1 VQENNSGKSNKW
13 NGIHVDGQP
22 LSNYFKKE
30 TETQDKQSISEEIK
44 DKTKKKRRVFIR
56 EKYQPQKERSGKM
69 TTLPQDKLNEQNLHS
84 NLEKAK
90 SFKEEIISFL
100 LAGQKFTAV
109 DLQKHYS
116 QMGKRIGRQPIWN
129 CLSNLMRTDLAQY
142 IERKR
147 EKLNGNVQYRYWL
160 NDDGV
165 QLQLEGALELSK
177 HYIKGREP
185 GATGKPKKKKPG
197 PKPKTART
205 PAKRKPTNV
214 LDKEMVKLHKGIE
227 TLKKTTAELMTTA
240 GIDADLPD
248 LNINVTGKVDVVFT
262 FKVG

>member
-1 VQENNSGKSNKW
+1 VQEDNSSKKW
-13 NGIHVDGQP
+13 NGIHVDGKP
-22 LSNYFKKE
+22 LSSYFEKE
-30 TETQDKQSISEEIK
+30 TETQNKQAITEEIK
-44 DKTKKKRRVFIR
+44 DKTKKKRRVYIK
-56 EKYQPQKERSGKM
+56 EKHQPQKGKAGKM
-69 TTLPQDKLNEQNLHS
+69 TILPQDKLNEKNLNS

-116 QMGKRIGRQPIWN
+116 QKGKRIGRQPIWN
-129 CLSNLMRTDLAQY
+129 CLSNLMRTDLSQY

-160 NDDGV
+160 NADGV

-185 GATGKPKKKKPG
+185 GASGKPKKKKPG
-197 PKPKTART
+197 PKPKTAPS
-205 PAKRKPTNV
+205 PAKHSATNV

-227 TLKKTTAELMTTA
+227 TLKQTTAELMTTA
-240 GIDADLPD
+240 GIDASIPD
-248 LNINVTGKVDVVFT
+248 LNINVTGKVDIVFT
-262 FKVG
+262 FKVD